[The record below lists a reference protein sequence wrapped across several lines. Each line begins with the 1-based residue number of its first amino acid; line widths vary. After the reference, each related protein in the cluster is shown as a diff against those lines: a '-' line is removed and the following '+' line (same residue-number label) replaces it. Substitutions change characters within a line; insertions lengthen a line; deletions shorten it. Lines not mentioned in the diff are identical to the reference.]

1 MKAFPLLFLPLL
13 CINGVEPKKDVS
25 TDLRVMSFNVRL
37 GVAKDGPNAWD
48 LRKDLVVET
57 VKRFDPD
64 LLGTQETWPFQAAF
78 LKKGLPGHA
87 YYGVGRQVD
96 PTTGEQC
103 GLMYRKDRFEQLEKG
118 TFWLSKTPSKP
129 GSKSWDS
136 SLPRIASWV
145 RLRDKRDRGREL
157 VLINTHFDHRGR
169 QAREE
174 AAKIIR
180 RRVTELGSEARV
192 VVTGDFN
199 AAEGSAPYRALLAPD
214 GSVAVLLDSY
224 RKAHPKRREGE
235 GTFSAWN
242 GRRSGGRIDW
252 VLHTSHYRTI
262 SASIDR
268 SNDSGRYPSDHYPV
282 TAVLKPR

>member
-1 MKAFPLLFLPLL
+1 
-13 CINGVEPKKDVS
+13 
-25 TDLRVMSFNVRL
+25 
-37 GVAKDGPNAWD
+37 
-48 LRKDLVVET
+48 
-57 VKRFDPD
+57 
-64 LLGTQETWPFQAAF
+64 
-78 LKKGLPGHA
+78 
-87 YYGVGRQVD
+87 
-96 PTTGEQC
+96 
-103 GLMYRKDRFEQLEKG
+103 MYRKDRFEQLEKG

-214 GSVAVLLDSY
+214 GSAAVLLDSY
-224 RKAHPKRREGE
+224 RTAHPKRREGE

-262 SASIDR
+262 
-268 SNDSGRYPSDHYPV
+268 
-282 TAVLKPR
+282 